1 MTENLFDDPQE
12 KIEFDQNKNYLE
24 DLVGDGKKFKDVEA
38 LAKGKAFSDAT
49 IDILTKKMDELRT
62 DYLKLREE
70 NTAQAKLQ
78 EYIDRLE
85 KLPEARERVAMEPE
99 AKDSKTDGLKMEDIE
114 SLFES
119 KIEQREAATRE
130 RQNFDTVQNKL
141 KERYGDNSSKFLTEQ
156 MQNLGLSREDI
167 NSMAKKQ
174 PNVLIKALG
183 LDQTPV
189 AENFRT
195 PLQSSKRQ
203 DSFAPTAGQKRTW
216 SHYQELKK
224 NNPRLYHDPQTN
236 IQMQKDYLEL
246 GAAFEDGDFHSAN

>member
-1 MTENLFDDPQE
+1 MTDNLFEDPQD
-12 KIEFDQNKNYLE
+12 KIEFDQNKDYLE
-24 DLVGDGKKFKDVEA
+24 DLVGEGKKFKDIQA
-38 LAKGKAFSDAT
+38 LAKGKAYSDAT
-49 IDILTKKMDELRT
+49 IDILTKKLDDLRT

-85 KLPEARERVAMEPE
+85 KLPEERERVAMEPE
-99 AKDSKTDGLKMEDIE
+99 AKGNKSDGLKLEDIE

-119 KIEQREAATRE
+119 KIEQREAASRE
-130 RQNFDTVQNKL
+130 RQNFEIVQNKL

-167 NSMAKKQ
+167 NQMARKQ

-183 LDQTPV
+183 LDQTPSN
-189 AENFRT
+189 ETFRA
-195 PLQSSKRQ
+195 PPQSSRRS
-203 DSFAPTAGQKRTW
+203 DTFSPTAGQKRTW
-216 SHYQELKK
+216 SYYQELKK
-224 NNPRLYHDPQTN
+224 TNPRLYHDPQTN

-246 GAAFEDGDFHSAN
+246 GAAFEDGDFHSAH